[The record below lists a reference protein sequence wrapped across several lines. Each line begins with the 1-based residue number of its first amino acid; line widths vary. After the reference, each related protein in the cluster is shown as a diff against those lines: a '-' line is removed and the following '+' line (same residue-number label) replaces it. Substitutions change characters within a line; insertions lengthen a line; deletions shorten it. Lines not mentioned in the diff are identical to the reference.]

1 MNILFN
7 QYVIL
12 VLRVAHVASGL
23 MWVGSAALYLFFLAP
38 AARSAG
44 TAGQKFM
51 QHFGPRVSPMM
62 GMATTLTVISG
73 TLLYSRFFVGGIQ
86 WIWTTGPGFGFTI
99 GALAALISYVMG
111 VTIFGPTQGRISALG
126 ASMAE
131 AGGAPSPEHVAEME
145 RLQTYL
151 MKTYRIDFVLLVIA
165 VVAMAAARYL

>member
-12 VLRVAHVASGL
+12 VLRVAQVASGL
-23 MWVGSAALYLFFLAP
+23 MWVGSAVLYLFFLAP

-44 TAGQKFM
+44 SAGQKFM

-62 GMATTLTVISG
+62 GVATTLTIISG
-73 TLLYSRFFVGGIQ
+73 ALLYSRFFVGGIQ

-111 VTIFGPTQGRISALG
+111 VAILGPTQGKIGALG
-126 ASMAE
+126 ESMAE
-131 AGGAPSPEHVAEME
+131 AGEAPKPEQVAEMD
-145 RLQTYL
+145 RLQVYL